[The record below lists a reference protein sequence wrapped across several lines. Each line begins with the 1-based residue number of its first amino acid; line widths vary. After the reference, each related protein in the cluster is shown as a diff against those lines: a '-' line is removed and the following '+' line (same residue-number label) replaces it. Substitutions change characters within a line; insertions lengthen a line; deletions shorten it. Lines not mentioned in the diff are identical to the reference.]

1 MGNDTYEHRIV
12 RSEFITHTGHRLRP
26 REFILK
32 YSFAL

>member
-1 MGNDTYEHRIV
+1 MGNDTYAHRIV